1 MQRDSNLL
9 MGIFLM
15 SSVFVVLM
23 NLFADLL
30 YGMLDPRITHK

>member
-1 MQRDSNLL
+1 

-23 NLFADLL
+23 NLVADLI